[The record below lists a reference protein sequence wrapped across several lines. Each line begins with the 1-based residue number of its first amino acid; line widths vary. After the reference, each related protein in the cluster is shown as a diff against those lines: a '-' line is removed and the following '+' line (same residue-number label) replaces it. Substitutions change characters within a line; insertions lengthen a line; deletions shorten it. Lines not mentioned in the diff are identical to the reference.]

1 MKLPKIDC
9 KRTKELIEDFIRNEL
24 KNKKAIIGLGGGV
37 DSSVVLKL
45 CEESIGNENILG
57 LILPSSDTLA
67 TDVKDAVE
75 LAKTLN
81 VEYMIKNIDD
91 ILNSFSKEME
101 FLNNNKLARGN
112 LSSRIRMN
120 ILYAYSNELNGI
132 VIGTTNKSEWLTG
145 YFTKYGDGGVDIEPI
160 IELYKTHVKEL
171 AKYMKIPKRIVSK
184 KPSAGLWEGQTDEGE
199 LGIDYETL
207 DKILYSL
214 ENGLDLKE
222 FQPQKVKK
230 VRSLISTTT
239 HKRLPPKHDGV
250 VYAKK

>member
-24 KNKKAIIGLGGGV
+24 KDKKAIIGLSGGV

-57 LILPSSDTLA
+57 LILPSSDTPKN
-67 TDVKDAVE
+67 DIEDAIE
-75 LAKTLN
+75 LTRSLN
-81 VEYMIKNIDD
+81 VEYIVKNIDG
-91 ILNSFSKEME
+91 ILNSFSKEIE
-101 FLNNNKLARGN
+101 FLGDNKLTRGN
-112 LSSRIRMN
+112 TSSRIRMS

-171 AKYMKIPKRIVSK
+171 AKHMKIPKRIISK

-199 LGIDYETL
+199 LGIDYKTL

-222 FQPQKVKK
+222 FQPQKIKK
-230 VRSLISTTT
+230 VRTLISTTA
-239 HKRLPPKHDGV
+239 HKRLPPKHGGV

>member
-24 KNKKAIIGLGGGV
+24 KDKKAIIGLSGGV

-57 LILPSSDTLA
+57 LILPSSDTPKN
-67 TDVKDAVE
+67 DIEDAIE
-75 LAKTLN
+75 LARSLN
-81 VEYMIKNIDD
+81 VEYVVKNIDG
-91 ILNSFSKEME
+91 ILKSFSKEIE
-101 FLNNNKLARGN
+101 FLGDNKLTRGN
-112 LSSRIRMN
+112 ISSRVRMN

-132 VIGTTNKSEWLTG
+132 VVGTTNKSEWLTG

-171 AKYMKIPKRIVSK
+171 AKYMKIPKRIISK

-199 LGIDYETL
+199 LGIDYKTL

-222 FQPQKVKK
+222 FQPQKIKK
-230 VRSLISTTT
+230 VRTLISTTA
-239 HKRLPPKHDGV
+239 HKRLPPKHGGV